1 MPKVLV
7 ADDNSNI
14 QKMVTLLLKDQGIEV
29 TAVGNGEAAV
39 RRLPDLLPDVVL
51 ADVFMPVRN
60 GYEVCEFIKRD
71 PRFSH
76 IPVVLLLGAFDP
88 LDETEAKR
96 VGADGV
102 LKKPFVPPD
111 PLLTMIRGLLE
122 KIAPESLVPAA
133 IPVASETLHADARPA
148 ARVAPLP
155 APLDEA
161 EVPEFPAMGRESF
174 DTIGA
179 QGSDAVA
186 PGTTE
191 APESDEPV
199 MTSQRDSALGEPA
212 FWHPLPPEEEAAA
225 RSATESATPDWGD
238 NKDSLLRRNEFEGVQ
253 GMATEEATEPALQ
266 LETESTDASAEPL
279 HVEPG
284 KAPGLAESAEEWLE
298 TELAHPT
305 PHAGPEPDTDSSW
318 NMEPPADAAAVPASA
333 DAAVV
338 PAPADTAAAPAPA
351 DDAAV
356 PAPVNVIEF
365 SSHAPTQ
372 AEPEENAASADFDPL
387 PPPGPTPEENRSEHA
402 EPPEPQPEELP
413 PLDALQN
420 AVEQLGPA
428 KTLDLSKAASTQ
440 IQSAPAAAPAEPE
453 LVDAVVTRVMAK
465 LQPQVIEVITREVLR
480 PIVEALVRR
489 EVEKP

>member
-1 MPKVLV
+1 VPKVLV

-111 PLLTMIRGLLE
+111 PLLTMIKGLLE
-122 KIAPESLVPAA
+122 KIAPESFVPAA
-133 IPVASETLHADARPA
+133 IPAASETLHAEAKSAP
-148 ARVAPLP
+148 RVAPLP
-155 APLDEA
+155 APLEEAA
-161 EVPEFPAMGRESF
+161 EVQEFPAMGREAL

-179 QGSDAVA
+179 QEPGTVA
-186 PGTTE
+186 PGTAE
-191 APESDEPV
+191 APESDEPL

-212 FWHPLPPEEEAAA
+212 FWHPLAPEEEAPAG
-225 RSATESATPDWGD
+225 SATESAAPGWGD
-238 NKDSLLRRNEFEGVQ
+238 NRDSSLRRDEFGGVQ
-253 GMATEEATEPALQ
+253 AMETQQATEPALE
-266 LETESTDASAEPL
+266 LETESTDTSTEPL

-298 TELAHPT
+298 TELAHPA
-305 PHAGPEPDTDSSW
+305 PHAAPPPDDESSW
-318 NMEPPADAAAVPASA
+318 NMEPPADT
-333 DAAVV
+333 
-338 PAPADTAAAPAPA
+338 AP
-351 DDAAV
+351 V

-365 SSHAPTQ
+365 SSVAATH
-372 AEPEENAASADFDPL
+372 AEPEAHAPSADSEPL
-387 PPPGPTPEENRSEHA
+387 PPPAPTPEENQSEHA
-402 EPPEPQPEELP
+402 EPPKPEPEELP

-428 KTLDLSKAASTQ
+428 KTLDLSKAVSTQ
-440 IQSAPAAAPAEPE
+440 IQTAPAAKPADPE
-453 LVDAVVTRVMAK
+453 LVEAVVNRVMAK
-465 LQPQVIEVITREVLR
+465 LQPEVIESITREVLR

>member
-1 MPKVLV
+1 MPKILV

-14 QKMVTLLLKDQGIEV
+14 QKMVTLLLKEQGIEV

-39 RRLPDLLPDVVL
+39 RRLPDLLPDIVL

-122 KIAPESLVPAA
+122 KSVPESLVPAA
-133 IPVASETLHADARPA
+133 IPVASETLHAEAKPA
-148 ARVAPLP
+148 PRVAPLP
-155 APLDEA
+155 ASVEEEA
-161 EVPEFPAMGRESF
+161 EVQEFPAMGREAL
-174 DTIGA
+174 DTIAA
-179 QGSDAVA
+179 QGSGTA
-186 PGTTE
+186 PAGTSE
-191 APESDEPV
+191 APPAPESDEPV
-199 MTSQRDSALGEPA
+199 MTAQRDSALGEPA
-212 FWHPLPPEEEAAA
+212 FWHPLPPQEEAPAG
-225 RSATESATPDWGD
+225 SATESAAPGWGD
-238 NKDSLLRRNEFEGVQ
+238 NRDSLLRRDEFGGVQ
-253 GMATEEATEPALQ
+253 AMETEKATEPALE
-266 LETESTDASAEPL
+266 LETESTDASTEPL

-298 TELAHPT
+298 TELAHPAQH
-305 PHAGPEPDTDSSW
+305 PVAPPDDESSW
-318 NMEPPADAAAVPASA
+318 NMEPSA
-333 DAAVV
+333 D
-338 PAPADTAAAPAPA
+338 T
-351 DDAAV
+351 AAV

-365 SSHAPTQ
+365 SSPAPAQ
-372 AEPEENAASADFDPL
+372 AEPEAHAPSADLEPL
-387 PPPGPTPEENRSEHA
+387 PPPAPAPEENRSEHA
-402 EPPEPQPEELP
+402 EPPEPAPEPEPEELP

-440 IQSAPAAAPAEPE
+440 IQTAPAAKPADPE
-453 LVDAVVTRVMAK
+453 LVEAVVNRVMAK
-465 LQPQVIEVITREVLR
+465 LQPEVIESITREVLR

>member
-1 MPKVLV
+1 MPKILV

-51 ADVFMPVRN
+51 ADVFMPVRS

-122 KIAPESLVPAA
+122 KITPESLVPAA
-133 IPVASETLHADARPA
+133 IPVASEPLHADARSA
-148 ARVAPLP
+148 TRVAPLP
-155 APLDEA
+155 ASIEEEA
-161 EVPEFPAMGRESF
+161 EVPEFPAMGRESL

-179 QGSDAVA
+179 QASGALA

-191 APESDEPV
+191 TPESDESV
-199 MTSQRDSALGEPA
+199 VTSQRDSALGEPA
-212 FWHPLPPEEEAAA
+212 FWHPLPPTEEAPAG
-225 RSATESATPDWGD
+225 SATESTAPGWGD
-238 NKDSLLRRNEFEGVQ
+238 NTDSFPRRDEFEAVQ

-266 LETESTDASAEPL
+266 LETESTDALTEPL

-284 KAPGLAESAEEWLE
+284 KDPALAESAEEWLE
-298 TELAHPT
+298 TELAHPV
-305 PHAGPEPDTDSSW
+305 PHVAPPSDDESSW
-318 NMEPPADAAAVPASA
+318 NMEPPADTAAVP
-333 DAAVV
+333 
-338 PAPADTAAAPAPA
+338 PTA
-351 DDAAV
+351 
-356 PAPVNVIEF
+356 NVIEF
-365 SSHAPTQ
+365 SPPAPTH
-372 AEPEENAASADFDPL
+372 AEPPAPSADFEPL
-387 PPPGPTPEENRSEHA
+387 PPPPPTPEENRSEHA
-402 EPPEPQPEELP
+402 EPPEPKPEELP
-413 PLDALQN
+413 PLDALQH
-420 AVEQLGPA
+420 AVDELGPA
-428 KTLDLSKAASTQ
+428 KISGLSEAESTQ
-440 IQSAPAAAPAEPE
+440 IQTAPAARPAEPD
-453 LVDAVVTRVMAK
+453 LVEEVVSRVMAK
-465 LQPQVIEVITREVLR
+465 LQPQVIEIITREVLR

>member
-1 MPKVLV
+1 MPKILV

-39 RRLPDLLPDVVL
+39 RRIPDLLPDVVL

-60 GYEVCEFIKRD
+60 GYEVCEFIKRE
-71 PRFSH
+71 PQFSH
-76 IPVVLLLGAFDP
+76 IPVVLLIGAFDP

-133 IPVASETLHADARPA
+133 IPVASETLHAEASSPARIAPVPA
-148 ARVAPLP
+148 SIEPEP
-155 APLDEA
+155 
-161 EVPEFPAMGRESF
+161 EVQEFPAMGREAL
-174 DTIGA
+174 DTIGP
-179 QGSDAVA
+179 QGSGAAA
-186 PGTTE
+186 PQTTE
-191 APESDEPV
+191 APESDESV
-199 MTSQRDSALGEPA
+199 VTSQRDSALGEPA

-225 RSATESATPDWGD
+225 SAAETTEPVWGD
-238 NKDSLLRRNEFEGVQ
+238 NRDSGLRRDAFEAVQ
-253 GMATEEATEPALQ
+253 DMATEQATELPLQ
-266 LETESTDASAEPL
+266 LETENTDALAEPL

-298 TELAHPT
+298 AELANPT
-305 PHAGPEPDTDSSW
+305 PHAEPEPDSDSTW
-318 NMEPPADAAAVPASA
+318 NMEPPADATAVPP
-333 DAAVV
+333 
-338 PAPADTAAAPAPA
+338 PA
-351 DDAAV
+351 
-356 PAPVNVIEF
+356 NLIEF
-365 SSHAPTQ
+365 SSPAPTH
-372 AEPEENAASADFDPL
+372 AEPEAHAPSAEFEPL
-387 PPPGPTPEENRSEHA
+387 PPPPPTPEENRNEHA
-402 EPPEPQPEELP
+402 EPPEPKPEELP
-413 PLDALQN
+413 PLDALQK

-428 KTLDLSKAASTQ
+428 KTIDLSKAASTQ
-440 IQSAPAAAPAEPE
+440 IQTAAAAKPAEPE
-453 LVDAVVTRVMAK
+453 LVEAVVSRVMAK
-465 LQPQVIEVITREVLR
+465 LQPQVIESITREVLR